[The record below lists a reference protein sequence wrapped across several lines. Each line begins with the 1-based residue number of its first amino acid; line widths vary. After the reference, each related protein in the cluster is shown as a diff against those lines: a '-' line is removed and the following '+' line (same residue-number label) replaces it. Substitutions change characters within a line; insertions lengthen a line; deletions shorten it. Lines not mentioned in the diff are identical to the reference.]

1 MNMELR
7 AFSPR
12 LGSETGQLFES
23 CYELRPAIGVAAIVD
38 RVHTDKN
45 VAHVE
50 HFRPGKGVAEKNRV
64 TCRNVGERNVV
75 LFARSSLR
83 DGNLIGQC
91 RATKNAKINFSD
103 PMATGAEGR
112 CDFLSGNNFAAVT

>member
-23 CYELRPAIGVAAIVD
+23 CYELRPAIGIAAVID

-50 HFRPGKGVAEKNRV
+50 NFRPGKGVAEKTRV
-64 TCRNVGERNVV
+64 TRGTVGERNVV

-91 RATKNAKINFSD
+91 RAAEYAKINMRHAMTTRTES
-103 PMATGAEGR
+103 
-112 CDFLSGNNFAAVT
+112 C